1 MSDDARAWV
10 WQHSRARGNARL
22 VLLAVA
28 EVITGPDAVAS
39 MGTTEIMQRLRASRS
54 TARDAVDAALATG
67 ELVVDEPAKGSR
79 ATRYKIPGAVGYRRV
94 TGPESGPLSEP
105 TAPTGPNLGPLDEQ
119 PEPPGPESGPLT
131 TTGPNLGPLD
141 GPESGPLELWSEH
154 PNECGTRAR
163 ASFKTNE
170 RMSEGV
176 SARDVKVAVIPEFAR
191 PVVDQ
196 ISAAGIYPA
205 WTLTPAEWIV
215 VHALIKRSGEDMLA
229 AAAVQAAQRARTGVA
244 HARYFVR
251 AWQALPPAPEPGTV
265 PAAPAAPARGSNVLP
280 FPSAGAAADR
290 PGRAAQAAG
299 WYADLLAEEQ

>member
-1 MSDDARAWV
+1 MSDDARDWV

-28 EVITGPDAVAS
+28 EVVEGPDAVAS
-39 MGTTEIMQRLRASRS
+39 MGTTEVMSRLNASRS

-105 TAPTGPNLGPLDEQ
+105 TAPTGPESGPLDEHA
-119 PEPPGPESGPLT
+119 EAPGPESGPLT
-131 TTGPNLGPLD
+131 PTGPNLGPLD
-141 GPESGPLELWSEH
+141 GPESGPLALWSEH
-154 PNECGTRAR
+154 PDECGTRAR
-163 ASFKTNE
+163 ASFKTTE
-170 RMSEGV
+170 RLSEGV

-215 VHALIKRSGEDMLA
+215 VHALIKRSGESMLA

-244 HARYFVR
+244 HARYFLR

-265 PAAPAAPARGSNVLP
+265 PAAPAAPARSNVVP
-280 FPSAGAAADR
+280 FPSADR

-299 WYADLLAEEQ
+299 WYADLLTEEQ